1 MRGVLPQAD
10 RVGEIDV
17 GVIFDYE
24 SRRPPFTSQPRI
36 DALKKLLS
44 AGNTSAVP
52 ARSLQGF
59 LRTGAGS
66 ISFSASATS
75 DSASFVPSIA
85 SSSVS
90 R

>member
-1 MRGVLPQAD
+1 MRGIFPQTD
-10 RVGEIDV
+10 RVGKIDV
-17 GVIFDYE
+17 GMIFDYE
-24 SRRPPFTSQPRI
+24 SRRATLASQPRI
-36 DALKKLLS
+36 DALEKLLS
-44 AGNTSAVP
+44 AGNSPAVP
-52 ARSLQGF
+52 ARLLQGF